1 MQFAKDGLGR
11 RLAIAED
18 RMRLGKAKGG
28 DRLLLCAR
36 LSLSLRSGKSGQS
49 ATVRKTTGFLHY
61 QPGRIRRADI
71 YCLPKVG
78 HPPCGNPTRNPA
90 SLVPA
95 FRVVLKTKKPCQ
107 Y

>member
-36 LSLSLRSGKSGQS
+36 LSLSL
-49 ATVRKTTGFLHY
+49 A
-61 QPGRIRRADI
+61 IAED
-71 YCLPKVG
+71 
-78 HPPCGNPTRNPA
+78 
-90 SLVPA
+90 SLVSA
-95 FRVVLKTKKPCQ
+95 
-107 Y
+107 